1 MKIFDNKKYLEIAL
15 YSIFVGCSVIVFF
28 LAVSNFSLVWGVIS
42 SLLSIAS
49 PIIYAA
55 IFAFFINPLMKL
67 YENKVV
73 KKFLIKA
80 KEPTKKQKGF
90 TRVISILLSYI
101 TILLFVAIILN
112 IVIPQLAESISALV
126 SNFDSYMDEADI
138 LLANFF
144 NFLSSSGL
152 VSEATVSE
160 FYIDIDAALENV
172 MNLAVTYLPQII
184 DGVRVATIQIGNIVL
199 GFLISIYILAG
210 KENFRGQAKKLTVAL
225 LPVRAAKNTIRVLKL
240 SNDMFLS
247 FLLGKTL
254 DSMIIGVLCA
264 IGTAILRIPFAPL
277 VSTIVALTN
286 MIPYFGPIIGGAIC
300 TLFVVIVDPWAA
312 LRLGIFILGL
322 QQLDGNVIGPK
333 ILGDSTGL
341 SPFLVIV
348 AILIGGGLWGF
359 TGMFVAVPLFAI
371 LLTLLKEF
379 IAAKLKQKNIDNID
393 KI

>member
-1 MKIFDNKKYLEIAL
+1 MKLFNNKKYLEIAL

-28 LAVSNFSLVWGVIS
+28 LAVSNFSLIWGVVS
-42 SLLSIAS
+42 KLLSIAS

-67 YENKVV
+67 YEKKVV
-73 KKFLIKA
+73 KKFLIKS

-90 TRVISILLSYI
+90 TRAASIFLAYL
-101 TILLFVAIILN
+101 TIMLAIALVLN
-112 IVIPQLAESISALV
+112 IVIPQLTLSITALV
-126 SNFDSYMDEADI
+126 SNFDSYMEEADI

-144 NFLSSSGL
+144 NFIASSGL
-152 VSEATVSE
+152 VSEETISQ
-160 FYIDIDAALENV
+160 FYVDIDATLESI
-172 MNLAVTYLPQII
+172 MNLTVTYLPQII
-184 DGVRVATIQIGNIVL
+184 DGVRVATIQIGNLVL

-210 KENFRGQAKKLTVAL
+210 KENFRGQAKKLTIAL
-225 LPVRAAKNTIRVLKL
+225 LPVKAAKNTIRILKM

-254 DSMIIGVLCA
+254 DSAIIGILCA

-277 VSTIVALTN
+277 VSTIVAITN

-333 ILGDSTGL
+333 ILGNSTGL

-359 TGMFVAVPLFAI
+359 TGMFIAVPLFAI

-379 IAAKLKQKNIDNID
+379 IATRLKVKNIENIDNI
-393 KI
+393 